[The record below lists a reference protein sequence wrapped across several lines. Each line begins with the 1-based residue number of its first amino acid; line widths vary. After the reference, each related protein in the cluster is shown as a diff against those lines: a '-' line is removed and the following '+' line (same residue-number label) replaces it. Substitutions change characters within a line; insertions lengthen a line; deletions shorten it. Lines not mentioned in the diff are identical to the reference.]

1 MLTKRRNYE
10 NIFFIQY
17 SVLGKLIQNKNIKA
31 SLYAR
36 ITVNGERATIS
47 LKRKV
52 LVSDW
57 DVHKNRARGTNQKSR
72 ILNSYLDET
81 YNHLFK
87 CYRDLMNEHKLITAQ
102 VVKARYFGND
112 ENNRSIID
120 IINYHNE
127 DMVNKLKWGTQKNYY
142 TTQSY
147 ISKFLSKFYKTTDLY
162 LRELDYHF
170 IIKFEKY
177 LRDYVPEDH
186 QKPMGNNT
194 VMKHIE
200 RFRKMIN
207 LSLKLGWI
215 ERDPFINFNAK
226 FIKNERGFLSLE
238 ELQGIEN
245 KQFSI
250 HRLEL
255 VKDLFVFS
263 CYTSLSY
270 IDVIQLTVDNICIGI
285 DGELWIYYKREKT
298 TKPIRIPL
306 LPKALQVIEK
316 YKSNRKSIPQGS
328 IFPKISNQKLNS
340 YLKEIA
346 DVCGIKKNLTFHI
359 ARHTFATTVT
369 LSNGMPIETVSK
381 LLGHSRISTT
391 QIYAKVIERKVSY
404 DMQKLRAQFNKI
416 ENEPISKA
424 ASQNS

>member
-1 MLTKRRNYE
+1 MKTSSTFSILFWADFSRTKND
-10 NIFFIQY
+10 Q
-17 SVLGKLIQNKNIKA
+17 A
-31 SLYAR
+31 SIYAR
-36 ITVNGERATIS
+36 ITVNGKRATIS

-57 DVHKNRARGTNQKSR
+57 DIHKNRARGTSQKSR

-87 CYRDLMNEHKLITAQ
+87 CYRDLMVEHKLITSQA
-102 VVKARYFGND
+102 VKARYFGQD
-112 ENNRSIID
+112 ENNRSITD

-127 DMVNKLKWGTQKNYY
+127 DMAGKLKWGTQKNYY

-147 ISKFLSKFYKTTDLY
+147 ISKFLLKFYKTTDLY

-170 IIKFEKY
+170 IIKFEKF

-200 RFRKMIN
+200 RFRKMIT

-215 ERDPFINFNAK
+215 ERDPFINFKSK
-226 FIKNERGFLSLE
+226 FIKTERGFLSLD
-238 ELQGIEN
+238 ELQAIEN
-245 KQFSI
+245 KQFGI
-250 HRLEL
+250 PRLEL

-270 IDVIQLTVDNICIGI
+270 IDVIHLTADNICIGI

-306 LPKALQVIEK
+306 LPKALQIIEK
-316 YKSNRKSIPQGS
+316 YKSNRKSISQGS
-328 IFPKISNQKLNS
+328 MFPKISNQKLNS

-391 QIYAKVIERKVSY
+391 QIYAKVIERKISD
-404 DMQKLRAQFNKI
+404 DMQKLRAQFKEV
-416 ENEPISKA
+416 ENESVSNV

>member
-1 MLTKRRNYE
+1 MKTSTTFSILFWADFSRA
-10 NIFFIQY
+10 
-17 SVLGKLIQNKNIKA
+17 KNDQA
-31 SLYAR
+31 SIYAR
-36 ITVNGERATIS
+36 ITVNGKRATIS

-112 ENNRSIID
+112 ENNRSITD

-127 DMVNKLKWGTQKNYY
+127 DMVNKLKLGTQKNYY
-142 TTQSY
+142 TTQNY

-170 IIKFEKY
+170 IINFEKY
-177 LRDYVPEDH
+177 LRDYIPEDH
-186 QKPMGNNT
+186 QKPMCNNT

-207 LSLKLGWI
+207 LSFKLGWI
-215 ERDPFINFNAK
+215 QRDPFINFKSK

-238 ELQGIEN
+238 ELQEIEN

-250 HRLEL
+250 PRLEL

-270 IDVIQLTVDNICIGI
+270 IDVIHLTADNISIGI
-285 DGELWIYYKREKT
+285 DGELWIYYRREKT

-306 LPKALQVIEK
+306 LPKALQIIEK
-316 YKSNRKSIPQGS
+316 YKSNRKSMAQGS

-359 ARHTFATTVT
+359 ARHTFATTIT

-391 QIYAKVIERKVSY
+391 QIYAKVIERKVSD
-404 DMQKLRAQFNKI
+404 DMQKLRTQFNEK
-416 ENEPISKA
+416 ENEPISKV

>member
-1 MLTKRRNYE
+1 MKTSSTFSILFWADFSRA
-10 NIFFIQY
+10 
-17 SVLGKLIQNKNIKA
+17 KNEQA
-31 SLYAR
+31 SIYAR
-36 ITVNGERATIS
+36 ITVNGKRATIS

-52 LVSDW
+52 LVSNW

-112 ENNRSIID
+112 ENNRSITD

-147 ISKFLSKFYKTTDLY
+147 ISKFLLKFYKTTDLY

-177 LRDYVPEDH
+177 LREYVPEDH

-200 RFRKMIN
+200 RFRKMIT
-207 LSLKLGWI
+207 LSHKLGWI
-215 ERDPFINFNAK
+215 QLDPFINFKSK

-238 ELQGIEN
+238 ELQEIEN

-270 IDVIQLTVDNICIGI
+270 IDVIHLTADNICIGI

-306 LPKALQVIEK
+306 LPKALQIIEK
-316 YKSNRKSIPQGS
+316 YKSSRKSISQGS

-391 QIYAKVIERKVSY
+391 QIYAKVIERKVSD
-404 DMQKLRAQFNKI
+404 DMQKLRAQFNER
-416 ENEPISKA
+416 ENEPISKVI
-424 ASQNS
+424 SQNS

>member
-1 MLTKRRNYE
+1 MKTTATFSILFWADLSRAKHN
-10 NIFFIQY
+10 Q
-17 SVLGKLIQNKNIKA
+17 A
-31 SLYAR
+31 SIYAR
-36 ITVNGERATIS
+36 ITVNGKRATIS

-52 LVSDW
+52 PVSDW
-57 DVHKNRARGTNQKSR
+57 DAHKGRSRGTNQSTR
-72 ILNSYLDET
+72 ILNNYLEEV
-81 YNHLFK
+81 NSSLFK
-87 CYRDLMNEHKLITAQ
+87 CYQDLKLEHKLITSQA
-102 VVKARYFGND
+102 VKARYFGND
-112 ENNRSIID
+112 ENNRSITD

-147 ISKFLSKFYKTTDLY
+147 ISKFLSKSYKTTDLY

-177 LRDYVPEDH
+177 LRDYIPEDH

-207 LSLKLGWI
+207 LSFKLGWI
-215 ERDPFINFNAK
+215 QRDPFINFKSK

-238 ELQGIEN
+238 ELQEIEN

-250 HRLEL
+250 PRLEL

-270 IDVIQLTVDNICIGI
+270 IDVIHLTADNICIGI

-306 LPKALQVIEK
+306 LPKAMQIVEK
-316 YKSNRKSIPQGS
+316 YKSNRKSISQGS

-391 QIYAKVIERKVSY
+391 QIYAKVIERKVSD
-404 DMQKLRAQFNKI
+404 DMQKLRAQFNEI
-416 ENEPISKA
+416 ENESISKVV
-424 ASQNS
+424 SQNS

>member
-1 MLTKRRNYE
+1 MKTSTTFSILFWADFSRA
-10 NIFFIQY
+10 
-17 SVLGKLIQNKNIKA
+17 KNDQA
-31 SLYAR
+31 SIYAR
-36 ITVNGERATIS
+36 ITVNGKRATIS

-112 ENNRSIID
+112 ENNRSITD

-177 LRDYVPEDH
+177 LRDYIPEDH

-207 LSLKLGWI
+207 LSFKLGWI
-215 ERDPFINFNAK
+215 QRDPFINFKSK

-238 ELQGIEN
+238 ELQEIEN

-250 HRLEL
+250 PRLEL

-270 IDVIQLTVDNICIGI
+270 IDVIHLTADNICIGI

-306 LPKALQVIEK
+306 LPKAMQIVEK
-316 YKSNRKSIPQGS
+316 YKSNRKSISQGS

-391 QIYAKVIERKVSY
+391 QIYAKVIERKVSD
-404 DMQKLRAQFNKI
+404 DMQKLRAQFNEI
-416 ENEPISKA
+416 ENESISKVV
-424 ASQNS
+424 SQNS

>member
-1 MLTKRRNYE
+1 MKTSSTFSILFWAN
-10 NIFFIQY
+10 FIRAKDNQ
-17 SVLGKLIQNKNIKA
+17 V

-36 ITVNGERATIS
+36 ITVNGKRATLS

-52 LVSDW
+52 LITDW
-57 DVHKNRARGTNQKSR
+57 DVHRNRARGTSQKTR

-81 YNHLFK
+81 YNHLFQ
-87 CYRDLMNEHKLITAQ
+87 CYRDLKTEHKLITAKA
-102 VVKARYFGND
+102 VKARFLGVD
-112 ENNRSIID
+112 DVHRSVMD
-120 IINYHNE
+120 IIAYHNE
-127 DMVNKLKWGTQKNYY
+127 DMAGKLKWGTQKNYF
-142 TTQSY
+142 TTQKY
-147 ISKFLSKFYKTTDLY
+147 ISKFLLKTFKSTDMY
-162 LRELDYHF
+162 LRELDYNF

-177 LRDYVPEDH
+177 LRGHIPDDH
-186 QKPMGNNT
+186 QKKMGNNT
-194 VMKHIE
+194 IMKHIA
-200 RFRKMIN
+200 RFRKLIN

-215 ERDPFINFNAK
+215 ERDPFINFESK
-226 FIKNERGFLSLE
+226 FIKTERGFLSLE
-238 ELQGIEN
+238 ELQEIEN
-245 KQFSI
+245 KQFTI
-250 HRLEL
+250 PRLEL

-270 IDVIQLTVDNICIGI
+270 IDVIHLTADNICIGI
-285 DGELWIYYKREKT
+285 DGELWIYYRREKT

-306 LPKALQVIEK
+306 LPKALQIIEK
-316 YKSNRKSIPQGS
+316 YKGNLKSIAQGS

-391 QIYAKVIERKVSY
+391 QIYAKVIERKVSD
-404 DMQKLRAQFNKI
+404 DMQRLRAQFNKM
-416 ENEPISKA
+416 ENKVISKEPL
-424 ASQNS
+424 QIEKL

>member
-1 MLTKRRNYE
+1 MKTSSTFSILFWADFSRA
-10 NIFFIQY
+10 
-17 SVLGKLIQNKNIKA
+17 KNEQA
-31 SLYAR
+31 SIYAR
-36 ITVNGERATIS
+36 ITVNGKRATIS

-52 LVSDW
+52 LVTDW
-57 DVHKNRARGTNQKSR
+57 DVHKNRARGTSQKSR

-87 CYRDLMNEHKLITAQ
+87 CYRDLMAERKLITSQAI
-102 VVKARYFGND
+102 KARYFGQD
-112 ENNRSIID
+112 ENNHSIMD
-120 IINYHNE
+120 IVNYHNE
-127 DMVNKLKWGTQKNYY
+127 DMAGKLKWGTQKNYF
-142 TTQSY
+142 TTQKY
-147 ISKFLSKFYKTTDLY
+147 VSKFLLKAYKTSDLY

-177 LRDYVPEDH
+177 LRSNVPEDH

-200 RFRKMIN
+200 RFRKLIN
-207 LSLKLGWI
+207 LSHKLDWI
-215 ERDPFINFNAK
+215 ESDPFINFKSK
-226 FIKNERGFLSLE
+226 FIKNERSFLSLE
-238 ELQGIEN
+238 ELQNIEN
-245 KQFSI
+245 KQFTI
-250 HRLEL
+250 PRLQL

-270 IDVIQLTVDNICIGI
+270 IDVIHLTADNICIGI

-306 LPKALQVIEK
+306 LPKALQIIEK
-316 YKSNRKSIPQGS
+316 YKSNRKSISQGS
-328 IFPKISNQKLNS
+328 VFPKISNQKLNS

-391 QIYAKVIERKVSY
+391 QIYAKVIERKVSD
-404 DMQKLRAQFNKI
+404 DMQKLRAQFNEI
-416 ENEPISKA
+416 ENEPISKL

>member
-1 MLTKRRNYE
+1 MKTSSTFSILFWADFSRA
-10 NIFFIQY
+10 
-17 SVLGKLIQNKNIKA
+17 KNDQA

-36 ITVNGERATIS
+36 ITVNGKRATIS

-52 LVSDW
+52 LVPDW

-102 VVKARYFGND
+102 AVKARYFGND
-112 ENNRSIID
+112 ENNRSITD

-215 ERDPFINFNAK
+215 ERDPFINFKAK

-238 ELQGIEN
+238 ELQEIEN
-245 KQFSI
+245 KQFTI

-270 IDVIQLTVDNICIGI
+270 IDVIHLTADNICIGI

-306 LPKALQVIEK
+306 LPKALQIIEK
-316 YKSNRKSIPQGS
+316 YKSNRKSISQGS

-346 DVCGIKKNLTFHI
+346 DICGIKKNLTFHI

-391 QIYAKVIERKVSY
+391 QIYAKVIERKVSD

-416 ENEPISKA
+416 ENEPISKVE
-424 ASQNS
+424 SQNL

>member
-1 MLTKRRNYE
+1 MKTSSTFSILFWADFSRA
-10 NIFFIQY
+10 
-17 SVLGKLIQNKNIKA
+17 KNDQA
-31 SLYAR
+31 SIYAR
-36 ITVNGERATIS
+36 ITVNGKRATIS

-52 LVSDW
+52 LVADW

-112 ENNRSIID
+112 ENNRSITD
-120 IINYHNE
+120 IISYHNE

-147 ISKFLSKFYKTTDLY
+147 ISKFQLKFYKTTDLY

-177 LRDYVPEDH
+177 LRDYIPEDH

-200 RFRKMIN
+200 RFRKMIT

-215 ERDPFINFNAK
+215 QRDPFINFKAK

-238 ELQGIEN
+238 ELQAIEN
-245 KQFSI
+245 KEFSI
-250 HRLEL
+250 PRLEL

-270 IDVIQLTVDNICIGI
+270 IDVIHLTADNICIGI

-306 LPKALQVIEK
+306 LPKALQIIEK
-316 YKSNRKSIPQGS
+316 YKSNRKSISQGS

-346 DVCGIKKNLTFHI
+346 DVCGIKKNLIFHI

-391 QIYAKVIERKVSY
+391 QIYAKVIERKVSD
-404 DMQKLRAQFNKI
+404 DMQKLRAQFNEI
-416 ENEPISKA
+416 ENEPISKV

>member
-1 MLTKRRNYE
+1 MKTSSTFSILFWADFSRA
-10 NIFFIQY
+10 
-17 SVLGKLIQNKNIKA
+17 KNDQA
-31 SLYAR
+31 SIYAR
-36 ITVNGERATIS
+36 ITVNGKRATIS

-52 LVSDW
+52 LVSNW

-112 ENNRSIID
+112 ENNRSITD

-142 TTQSY
+142 TTQNY
-147 ISKFLSKFYKTTDLY
+147 ISKFLLKLYKTTDLY

-215 ERDPFINFNAK
+215 ERDPFINFQAK
-226 FIKNERGFLSLE
+226 FVKNERGFLSLE
-238 ELQGIEN
+238 ELQEIEN
-245 KQFSI
+245 KQFGI
-250 HRLEL
+250 NRLEL

-270 IDVIQLTVDNICIGI
+270 IDVIHLTADNICIGI

-306 LPKALQVIEK
+306 LPKAMQIVEK
-316 YKSNRKSIPQGS
+316 YKSNRKSISQGS

-391 QIYAKVIERKVSY
+391 QIYAKVIERKVSD
-404 DMQKLRAQFNKI
+404 DMQKLRAQFNEI
-416 ENEPISKA
+416 ENEPISKV

>member
-1 MLTKRRNYE
+1 MKTSSTFSILFWADFSRA
-10 NIFFIQY
+10 
-17 SVLGKLIQNKNIKA
+17 KNDQA
-31 SLYAR
+31 SIYAR
-36 ITVNGERATIS
+36 ITVNGKRATIS

-52 LVSDW
+52 LITDW

-112 ENNRSIID
+112 ENNRSITD

-147 ISKFLSKFYKTTDLY
+147 ISKFLLKLYKTTDLY

-215 ERDPFINFNAK
+215 ERDPFINFKAK

-238 ELQGIEN
+238 ELQEIEN
-245 KQFSI
+245 KQFTI

-270 IDVIQLTVDNICIGI
+270 IDVIHLTADNICIGI

-306 LPKALQVIEK
+306 LPKALQIIKK
-316 YKSNRKSIPQGS
+316 YKSNRKPISQGS

-391 QIYAKVIERKVSY
+391 QIYAKVIERKVSD

-416 ENEPISKA
+416 ENEPISKVV
-424 ASQNS
+424 SQNS

>member
-1 MLTKRRNYE
+1 MKTSSTFSILFWADFSRA
-10 NIFFIQY
+10 
-17 SVLGKLIQNKNIKA
+17 KNEQA
-31 SLYAR
+31 SIYAR
-36 ITVNGERATIS
+36 ITVNGKRATIS

-52 LVSDW
+52 LVSNW

-112 ENNRSIID
+112 ENNRSITD

-177 LRDYVPEDH
+177 LREYVPEDH

-200 RFRKMIN
+200 RFRKMIT
-207 LSLKLGWI
+207 LSHKLGWI
-215 ERDPFINFNAK
+215 QLDPFINFKSK

-238 ELQGIEN
+238 ELQEIEN

-270 IDVIQLTVDNICIGI
+270 IDVIHLTADNICIGI

-306 LPKALQVIEK
+306 LPKALQIIEK
-316 YKSNRKSIPQGS
+316 YKSSRKSISQGS

-391 QIYAKVIERKVSY
+391 QIYAKVIERKVSD
-404 DMQKLRAQFNKI
+404 DMQKLRAQFNER
-416 ENEPISKA
+416 ENEPISKVI
-424 ASQNS
+424 SQNS

>member
-1 MLTKRRNYE
+1 MKTSSTFSILFWADFSRTKND
-10 NIFFIQY
+10 Q
-17 SVLGKLIQNKNIKA
+17 A
-31 SLYAR
+31 SIYAR
-36 ITVNGERATIS
+36 ITVNGKRATIS

-87 CYRDLMNEHKLITAQ
+87 CYRDLMNEYKLITAQ
-102 VVKARYFGND
+102 AVKARYLGND
-112 ENNRSIID
+112 ENNRSITD

-142 TTQSY
+142 TTQGY

-215 ERDPFINFNAK
+215 ERDPFINFKAK

-238 ELQGIEN
+238 ELQEIEN

-270 IDVIQLTVDNICIGI
+270 IDVIHLTADNICIGI

-306 LPKALQVIEK
+306 LPKALQIIEK
-316 YKSNRKSIPQGS
+316 YKSNRKSIAQGS

-340 YLKEIA
+340 YLKEIT

-391 QIYAKVIERKVSY
+391 QIYAKVIERKVSD
-404 DMQKLRAQFNKI
+404 DMQKLRAQFNET
-416 ENEPISKA
+416 ENKHISIVS
-424 ASQNS
+424 SQNS